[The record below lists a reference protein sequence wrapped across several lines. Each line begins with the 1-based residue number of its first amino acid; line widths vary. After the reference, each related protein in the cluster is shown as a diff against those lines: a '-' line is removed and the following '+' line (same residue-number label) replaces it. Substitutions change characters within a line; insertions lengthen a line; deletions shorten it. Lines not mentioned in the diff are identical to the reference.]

1 MVCVS
6 GCVYSYHSLKVG
18 FVSVL
23 SHNLFLVTHIYSSS
37 CAWLSREMKYSTGKY
52 VVSAQ
57 ELLLLQLLTYFYW
70 LSVKWKIGFGG
81 WDGED
86 GETF

>member
-6 GCVYSYHSLKVG
+6 GCMYSYLSLKVG

-23 SHNLFLVTHIYSSS
+23 SHNLFLVTYIYPSS
-37 CAWLSREMKYSTGKY
+37 CAWLSREMKCSTGKY

-57 ELLLLQLLTYFYW
+57 ELLLLQLLTYF
-70 LSVKWKIGFGG
+70 LLVKFNVENGILGVG
-81 WDGED
+81 
-86 GETF
+86 

>member
-1 MVCVS
+1 
-6 GCVYSYHSLKVG
+6 
-18 FVSVL
+18 
-23 SHNLFLVTHIYSSS
+23 
-37 CAWLSREMKYSTGKY
+37 MKYSTGKY

-70 LSVKWKIGFGG
+70 LSVMWKIGFWG